1 MKLQKDGY
9 GAKALVSNI
18 ALGLTDGLE
27 SALWS
32 YVFATIVFAGALS
45 IYVPVGLWIILA
57 GWAVVSIFVAL
68 TSYIKIH
75 FVSIDE
81 QAVVILGSI
90 GVLLAAD
97 FGADAAT
104 ARGLATML
112 AIMAAT
118 TFAIAFMLFAAAR
131 LRFSRLLEILPY
143 PVICGYMAGIAWLLL
158 DAAVSISTGIPIS
171 KDLLN
176 ILLVDNNLIKLVMAV
191 IGGLGM
197 IAFTRG
203 IDRAW
208 ALPAISL
215 IIVAL
220 FYAVAFANDMSIE
233 ALVAGGWVYDVQ
245 LQSSDV
251 PAVLLGLT
259 WADVDIGFIVSVL
272 PQILTIVFLTM
283 LNSSINLSIL
293 AGENPEKPFRS
304 TEEMAGMGGGNLLLG
319 FIACPPGYSDAV
331 MSIMYK
337 KFGATTRWVMLA
349 SSFVCLVA
357 LFAGTSVISYM
368 PNVLLCASI
377 LLFSFLMFYD
387 WLYANVRTFTPLDYS
402 IVCIILASV
411 IGFGF
416 IEGIVVGVFLTVIL
430 FVLRYSMISSVQGRY
445 TLKDHRSSVER
456 STSSNLLLNR
466 HGNEALVYTLRG
478 FLFFG
483 TANSVRDVIREDI
496 ANGEYEVILLNFR
509 RVTGIDVSALNTFRH
524 IREYCD
530 ATGVVLLISG
540 ASEEIEKKLL
550 LCRIVSDTGLNAD
563 IFNDADYALERM
575 EEILLAKYADE
586 NLPVSVIDHLAS
598 ILGSKPKAQALFGIM
613 ERVDLAKGETLFRQ
627 GEADNGFFL
636 LESGSMAASIEI
648 GEGRTKRIKK
658 FNAGSIIGEISRY
671 LVTRERTATVAA
683 YENAVLYHVNPTKLD
698 GHTGNEP
705 ELLVIIHELVART
718 LSVRIDYMNSR
729 LMRELP

>member
-1 MKLQKDGY
+1 MILQKDGY
-9 GAKALVSNI
+9 GARALISNI

-32 YVFATIVFAGALS
+32 YVFATIVFSGALS
-45 IYVPVGLWIILA
+45 IFVPVGLWIILA
-57 GWAVVSIFVAL
+57 GWAVVSILVAL

-97 FGADAAT
+97 FGTDAAT
-104 ARGLATML
+104 SKGLATML
-112 AIMAAT
+112 AVISTT
-118 TFAIAFMLFAAAR
+118 TFAVAFMLFAAAR
-131 LRFSRLLEILPY
+131 FRFARLLELLPY

-158 DAAVSISTGIPIS
+158 DAAVSVSTGAPIST
-171 KDLLN
+171 DLLN
-176 ILLVDNNLIKLVMAV
+176 VLADDNNLIKLVLAV

-208 ALPAISL
+208 ALPAVSVL
-215 IIVAL
+215 IVAA
-220 FYAVAFANDMSIE
+220 FYTVAFINDMSPE

-259 WADVDIGFIVSVL
+259 WADVDIWFIVSVL
-272 PQILTIVFLTM
+272 PQILTIVFLTI

-293 AGENPEKPFRS
+293 AGENPEKPFRP
-304 TEEMAGMGGGNLLLG
+304 TEEMTGMGGGNFLLG

-337 KFGATTRWVMLA
+337 KFGAATRWVLLA
-349 SSFVCLVA
+349 SSFVCLAV

-402 IVCIILASV
+402 IVCIILVSV
-411 IGFGF
+411 IVFGF
-416 IEGIVVGVFLTVIL
+416 IEGIVAGVFLTVIL

-445 TLKDHRSSVER
+445 TLRDHRSSVER
-456 STSSNLLLNR
+456 STSSNLVLKR
-466 HGNEALVYTLRG
+466 HGHEALVYTLRG

-483 TANSVRDVIREDI
+483 TANSVRDVIRQEI
-496 ANGEYEVILLNFR
+496 ARGEYEVILLNFR

-530 ATGVVLLISG
+530 AAGVTLLISG

-550 LCRIVSDTGLNAD
+550 LCRIVSDAGLSPGLFA
-563 IFNDADYALERM
+563 DADYALERM
-575 EEILLAKYADE
+575 EEIVLAKHADE
-586 NLPVSVIDHLAS
+586 NPPVSVIDHLVS
-598 ILGSKPKAQALFGIM
+598 ILGSETKARALFGIM
-613 ERVDLAKGETLFRQ
+613 ERLELAEAEVLFRQ
-627 GEADNGFFL
+627 GDADNGFFL
-636 LESGSMAASIEI
+636 LESGSMSASI
-648 GEGRTKRIKK
+648 GVGDGRTKRVKK

-671 LVTRERTATVAA
+671 LATRERTASVTAN
-683 YENAVLYHVNPTKLD
+683 EDAVLFHVDPAKLEYLAD
-698 GHTGNEP
+698 NGSD
-705 ELLVIIHELVART
+705 LLVIIHELVART